1 MNAGQRASSTSGPR
15 LSSALTSVFAEVPVI
30 ASLIGPQRL
39 QNFLGAPAAMCILA
53 SVPVGHLPRIVP
65 LLGNAGK
72 TVFVNVDSCPGL
84 AQDKGALE
92 FLKAIGA
99 HGAVSTRLSLMEKGR
114 PLGLLTMQ
122 KVFVTDRNNMRRS
135 TDAIARGG
143 PDLVEI
149 MPSPIVA
156 RMTPE
161 AKRAMSPFV
170 AAGFIETAADAAAA
184 LAQGAVAVATSD
196 PRLWDLRRDTLTA
209 RVPPPPTTGSAPTGT
224 DPTPSD
230 PRRDTP

>member
-1 MNAGQRASSTSGPR
+1 MNASQRPAAGAPRMSSV
-15 LSSALTSVFAEVPVI
+15 LSSAFAEVPVI
-30 ASLIGPQRL
+30 ASIIGPQRL
-39 QNFLGAPAAMCILA
+39 QNFLGAPASVCILA
-53 SVPVGHLPRIVP
+53 SIPVGQLPRLVP

-72 TVFVNVDSCPGL
+72 TKFVNVDSCPGL

-92 FLKAIGA
+92 FLKAMGA
-99 HGAVSTRLSLMEKGR
+99 HGMVSTRLSLMEKGR

-170 AAGFIETAADAAAA
+170 AAGFIETAEDAATA
-184 LAQGAVAVATSD
+184 LALGAVAVATSD
-196 PRLWDLRRDTLTA
+196 PRLWDLRREHLATL
-209 RVPPPPTTGSAPTGT
+209 VPAPTLRRS
-224 DPTPSD
+224 TP
-230 PRRDTP
+230 

>member
-1 MNAGQRASSTSGPR
+1 MNASHRPASAPR
-15 LSSALTSVFAEVPVI
+15 MSSVLSSAFVDVPVI
-30 ASLIGPQRL
+30 ASIIGPQRL
-39 QNFLGAPAAMCILA
+39 QNFLGAPAKVCILA
-53 SVPVGHLPRIVP
+53 SIPVGQLPNIVQ
-65 LLGNAGK
+65 LLGKAGK

-92 FLKAIGA
+92 FLKAMGA
-99 HGAVSTRLSLMEKGR
+99 HGMVSTRLSLMEKGR

-122 KVFVTDRNNMRRS
+122 KVFVTDRSNMRRS

-170 AAGFIETAADAAAA
+170 AAGFVETAEDAAAA
-184 LAQGAVAVATSD
+184 LALGAVAVATSD
-196 PRLWDLRRDTLTA
+196 PRLWDLRRDRLVA
-209 RVPPPPTTGSAPTGT
+209 LGSS
-224 DPTPSD
+224 PSSSSASSASSAS
-230 PRRDTP
+230 RRNTS